1 MGKNKKQ
8 TGRLQHFKSWSPE
21 TEAAAGSP
29 AQTVEETLEKV
40 SGNHFATRERANDF
54 VRLMRSLPDPDPIL
68 RKMGRGITALQELL
82 TDSHL
87 ESVWSIRCSA
97 ASGAEWF
104 CAAGGDGNGRKEKE
118 AAESFSENLKN
129 IDIPRVIEEMMDAI
143 AFGYAPLEV
152 IWRSDSGRW
161 IIGDIVGKPPQWFE
175 FDQENNLVFRTGVI
189 GTEPLPKNRF
199 LIARHR
205 PSYAN
210 PYGVKVFSKCY
221 WPVTFK
227 KNGFRWWTV
236 FVEKYGGAFLYGKY
250 PNNAGETYKNELLTS
265 LERMAADAVA
275 IAPEGA
281 EITIESLANKGSI
294 SNVHAEYIE
303 AANKEISKAVLGQT
317 LTTDIGSKGS
327 YAAAQ
332 AHNLVRQ
339 DLAAAD
345 RRRIS
350 ACFNRLAAV
359 WTYYNY
365 GADVLPPVFEFIKDE
380 DLQQER
386 AERDTKLYALGWRP
400 KKAYIEREYDIPQE
414 DFDIAHEAVPEK
426 QQERGTFSFPTN
438 SQTSYPCG
446 CGMHTEKTLFQ
457 KAATFF
463 ADKQR
468 KKQLQERKLM
478 EQFNAAMQEH
488 GQEELDKSIESYV
501 NALGTVDDY
510 QDASKALL
518 TAYKNRSLDD
528 FASCIDNVR
537 FAAIGVAGRK
547 KK

>member
-1 MGKNKKQ
+1 MGKYKQ
-8 TGRLQHFKSWSPE
+8 YKSSIEGKSEKWSPVKNE
-21 TEAAAGSP
+21 KAASGEGG
-29 AQTVEETLEKV
+29 EEQFEKM
-40 SGNHFATRERANDF
+40 NAHHFATRQRANDF
-54 VRLMRSLPDPDPIL
+54 VHLMRTLPDPDPIL

-97 ASGAEWF
+97 TSGAEWF

-118 AAESFSENLKN
+118 AAEAFSENLKT
-129 IDIPRVIEEMMDAI
+129 IDIPRIIEEMMDAV
-143 AFGYAPLEV
+143 AFGYSPLEV
-152 IWRSDSGRW
+152 IWRAENGKW

-175 FDQENNLVFRTGVI
+175 FDSDNNLVFRTGAI
-189 GTEPLPKNRF
+189 GTEELPVNRF

-250 PNNAGETYKNELLTS
+250 PNNASELYKNELLTS

-281 EITIESLANKGSI
+281 EITIESLANKGSV

-317 LTTDIGSKGS
+317 LTTDIGSTGS

-365 GADVLPPVFEFIKDE
+365 GAEVLPPLFEFVKDE

-414 DFDIAHEAVPEK
+414 DFEIQSEPAASK
-426 QQERGTFSFPTN
+426 TFSAEEKDSN
-438 SQTSYPCG
+438 SYTKTCPCG
-446 CGMHTEKTLFQ
+446 CGKNEKETLFQ
-457 KAATFF
+457 KAASLFT
-463 ADKQR
+463 DKHTR
-468 KKQLQERKLM
+468 RQLKDLRLM
-478 EQFNAAMQEH
+478 DEFNAAMQKE
-488 GQEELDKSIESYV
+488 GQQEIDKSIESYV
-501 NALGTVDDY
+501 NALGTVDNY
-510 QDASKALL
+510 KDASKALL
-518 TAYKNRSLDD
+518 SAYKNRSLDTLT
-528 FASCIDNVR
+528 SLIDNVR
-537 FAAIGVAGRK
+537 FAAIGVAGGK

>member
-1 MGKNKKQ
+1 MMGKYKKQ
-8 TGRLQHFKSWSPE
+8 TGVVQRFDRWSPD
-21 TEAAAGSP
+21 TKDTADKRI
-29 AQTVEETLEKV
+29 QTVEETIEKM

-68 RKMGRGITALQELL
+68 QKMGRGITALQELL

-104 CAAGGDGNGRKEKE
+104 CAAGGDGNGKKEQE
-118 AAESFSENLKN
+118 AADLFAEELRQL
-129 IDIPRVIEEMMDAI
+129 DIPRVIEEMMDAI

-152 IWRSDSGRW
+152 IWRAQGGRW
-161 IIGDIVGKPPQWFE
+161 VIGDIVGKPPQWFE

-250 PNNAGETYKNELLTS
+250 PNNASDIYKNELLTS
-265 LERMAADAVA
+265 LERMASDAVA

-281 EITIESLANKGSI
+281 EITIESLANKGSV

-365 GADVLPPVFEFIKDE
+365 GADVLPPVFEFVKDE

-414 DFDIAHEAVPEK
+414 DFEIAHEGEQK
-426 QQERGTFSFPTN
+426 DFSFHTGG
-438 SQTSYPCG
+438 QTSCLCG
-446 CGMHTEKTLFQ
+446 CGTHTEKTLFQ
-457 KAATFF
+457 KAASFF
-463 ADKQR
+463 ADKQT
-468 KKQLQERKLM
+468 KQQLKDRQLM
-478 EQFNAAMQEH
+478 DSFNKAMQEK
-488 GQEELDKSIESYV
+488 GQDAIDKSIESYV
-501 NALGTVDDY
+501 NALGMVDDY

-537 FAAIGVAGRK
+537 FAAIGVAGGK

>member
-1 MGKNKKQ
+1 MMGKNKKQ

-21 TEAAAGSP
+21 TEAAAGRP
-29 AQTVEETLEKV
+29 VQTVEETLEKV

-426 QQERGTFSFPTN
+426 QQERGTFSFPTAGKP
-438 SQTSYPCG
+438 SCPCG
-446 CGMHTEKTLFQ
+446 CGTQREKTLFQ
-457 KAATFF
+457 KAASFF
-463 ADKQR
+463 TDKQR
-468 KKQLQERKLM
+468 KKQLQDRKLM
-478 EQFNAAMQEH
+478 EQFNAAMQEK

-501 NALGTVDDY
+501 SALGMVDDY
-510 QDASKALL
+510 KDASKALL
-518 TAYKNRSLDD
+518 AAYKTRSLDD

-537 FAAIGVAGRK
+537 FAAIGVAGR
-547 KK
+547 